1 MKRRWQSPQE
11 HDVIEVAVHRIP
23 HAEQGGE
30 ETPHLLLTSM
40 DCTHLPIAQDSIVAK
55 NRPGEIQLGVSTH
68 VGTHKQDCSVAQSKR
83 TDDPLRCH
91 FLWRRT
97 TQSGIR
103 GDFRQFPKAERD
115 REENG
120 LFGQCEEAGGEE
132 RYGDQEGVHAHHQV
146 GAAVR
151 LSIVQVE
158 LLQTDGG
165 FEELL
170 EQHGRYSRDST
181 EQHILFVLGRSSMT
195 VRFFCC

>member
-1 MKRRWQSPQE
+1 MKRRWQSPQK
-11 HDVIEVAVHRIP
+11 HDMIEVAVYRIP

-40 DCTHLPIAQDSIVAK
+40 DSPHLSITQNSVVAK
-55 NRPGEIQLGVSTH
+55 NRPCEIQLGVSTH
-68 VGTHKQDCSVAQSKR
+68 VGTHKQDGSVAQGKR

-97 TQSGIR
+97 MRGGIR
-103 GDFRQFPKAERD
+103 GDFARFPKAERD
-115 REENG
+115 SDENG

-151 LSIVQVE
+151 LSIAQVE

-165 FEELL
+165 FEKLL
-170 EQHGRYSRDST
+170 EQHGRHSRDST
-181 EQHILFVLGRSSMT
+181 EQHILSVLGGSSMT